1 MPHRS
6 RKSTTTE
13 AFLLAVVGGSID
25 AIGLLTL
32 GGLFVSHMSGNTAA
46 LGELFGQGQWAL
58 GWPHLFAVPVFLLG
72 LFMGYLLIVERPTY
86 TRCAWILT
94 MEAVLLSV
102 FWVAANITGELP
114 VNSAGYFLLAA
125 PPLLAMGMQ
134 NATLR
139 QIGRSIFAS
148 TYVTGVLD
156 MLAKSAAKYCLMRKT
171 PEAGVKLREAISA
184 AGVWLS
190 YAVGAM
196 IGGAGILYIGRN
208 ILALPVLILVV
219 LAIIFFRTDK
229 GVTIAPSPEHE

>member
-6 RKSTTTE
+6 RKSVKTE
-13 AFLLAVVGGSID
+13 AFLLAGVGGCID

-46 LGELFGQGQWAL
+46 MGELFGQGHWAA

-72 LFMGYLLIVERPTY
+72 LFFGYLLVVEKPTY
-86 TRCAWILT
+86 ARCAWILT
-94 MEAVLLSV
+94 AEAVLLSV
-102 FWVAANITGELP
+102 FWIASTLVGELP
-114 VNSAGYFLLAA
+114 VNTPGYFLLAA

-156 MLAKSAAKYCLMRKT
+156 MLAKYAAEYCVKRKT
-171 PEAGVKLREAISA
+171 PEAGEMLRNAISA

-190 YAVGAM
+190 YAVGAVV
-196 IGGAGILYIGRN
+196 GGAGILFFRQN
-208 ILALPVLILVV
+208 ILALPILILIT
-219 LAIIFFRTDK
+219 LAVIFFRTDK
-229 GVTIAPSPEHE
+229 RVTIAPTLEQH

>member
-6 RKSTTTE
+6 RKSTTAE
-13 AFLLAVVGGSID
+13 AFLLAGVGGSID

-46 LGELFGQGQWAL
+46 LGELFGQGKWAL
-58 GWPHLFAVPVFLLG
+58 GLPHLFAVPVFLVG
-72 LFMGYLLIVERPTY
+72 LFIGYLLIVETPTY

-94 MEAVLLSV
+94 VEAFLLSV
-102 FWVAANITGELP
+102 FWVASTFTGELP
-114 VNSAGYFLLAA
+114 VNSPGYFLLAA

-139 QIGRSIFAS
+139 QIGRSVFAS

-156 MLAKSAAKYCLMRKT
+156 MLAKSAAKYFLNRNT
-171 PEAGVKLREAISA
+171 PEAGAKLRDAISA

-196 IGGAGILYIGRN
+196 IGGAGILFVGQN

-219 LAIIFFRTDK
+219 LAAIFFCTDK
-229 GVTIAPSPEHE
+229 RVTIAPTSEQE